1 MRNEFNKTDKRILHE
16 SSNLIKSFTDFGLE
30 VWAKQLAKG
39 DGDSHDL
46 PSNLFF
52 RQILEAGDGIF
63 ELTKAGCI
71 NSCKPLLRMAFD
83 CYFQMAFL
91 LEGDKNKKGLH
102 FLYHYYRKKLQS
114 LENTLYPERTGSLSK
129 KLKHDSL
136 MNDFVLGEHDKELAL
151 ADYNSIESTI
161 NSDKFREVSK
171 EYGNKVK
178 KTWYEFFIGNPKIE
192 DLAKSLSR
200 AAMYEISFRQLSS
213 FIHGEDI
220 VHANIAFKDKVPVGI
235 KILRDASDLKNVIA
249 NSIIVLRKS
258 ILLFIEAKMNSDQD
272 LMLKLK
278 SIDDLRRD
286 KTNKKNE

>member
-1 MRNEFNKTDKRILHE
+1 MRNEFNETDKRILHE
-16 SSNLIKSFTDFGLE
+16 SSSLIQSFTDFGLE
-30 VWAKQLAKG
+30 VWVKQLTKG
-39 DGDSHDL
+39 DEDSHDL
-46 PSNLFF
+46 PSNLLF

-63 ELTKAGCI
+63 ELTKVGCI
-71 NSCKPLLRMAFD
+71 NACKPLLRMAFD

-91 LEGDKNKKGLH
+91 LEGDKDKKGLH

-114 LENTLYPERTGSLSK
+114 LENTLHPEKASSLFK
-129 KLKHDSL
+129 KLQYDSL
-136 MNDFVLGEHDKELAL
+136 MNDFVLSEHDKELAL
-151 ADYNSIESTI
+151 ADYNTLENAT
-161 NSDKFREVSK
+161 NSEKFREVKK

-220 VHANIAFKDKVPVGI
+220 IHSNIAFQDKVPVGI
-235 KILRDASDLKNVIA
+235 KNLRDASDLKNVIA

-258 ILLFIEAKMNSDQD
+258 ILLFIEAKMNSDQE

-278 SIDDLRRD
+278 SIDDLRRA
-286 KTNKKNE
+286 KH